1 MISFTRVGKIANSDV
16 SLHHQVSITIQ
27 RSFNFSVIKEVT
39 DLVTFFEAMTNQEA
53 MVFDIENALQFDRLS
68 IPKWVERIENDLKR
82 NSFADPERLVP
93 LLDKIKADT
102 RVMNYT
108 RDLAGK
114 MKEQIL
120 TKKTK

>member
-1 MISFTRVGKIANSDV
+1 
-16 SLHHQVSITIQ
+16 
-27 RSFNFSVIKEVT
+27 
-39 DLVTFFEAMTNQEA
+39 

-68 IPKWVERIENDLKR
+68 IPKWVERIETDLKR
-82 NSFADPERLVP
+82 NAFADPERLIP
-93 LLDKIKADT
+93 LLDKIKADS